1 MYIILFE
8 IRKDESKVFFNNK
21 YSSISIVLNCSIKG
35 CHVKLPLT
43 LALEKYHWAFVSE
56 RVFRLFSFEG
66 KITAVL

>member
-1 MYIILFE
+1 MYIFLFE

-43 LALEKYHWAFVSE
+43 LALEKYY
-56 RVFRLFSFEG
+56 
-66 KITAVL
+66 